1 VRSHNVELGKQKLQ
15 NSLES
20 YLLWDESLSQRI
32 IPLIGDLSE
41 PLLGLDPE
49 EFQLM
54 ASKLDVI
61 YHNGALVNFVYPY
74 QALKKLNVLG
84 TQEILRLASQVKL
97 KPVHFI
103 STASFN
109 YLSQQS
115 SSLGK
120 AFHLRNP
127 QSFSLR
133 TMAQYLCYLG
143 YPVESVNY
151 DQWRSQLVN
160 HPDSAANA
168 LYPLISTFTE
178 SNIFLDNSQFFLET
192 FDSYVRHSIQDVFLS
207 LLPAYGN
214 SWRNKHM

>member
-74 QALKKLNVLG
+74 QALKKPNVLG

-97 KPVHFI
+97 KSIIRFEELLTI
-103 STASFN
+103 STQRF
-109 YLSQQS
+109 
-115 SSLGK
+115 
-120 AFHLRNP
+120 
-127 QSFSLR
+127 
-133 TMAQYLCYLG
+133 
-143 YPVESVNY
+143 
-151 DQWRSQLVN
+151 
-160 HPDSAANA
+160 
-168 LYPLISTFTE
+168 
-178 SNIFLDNSQFFLET
+178 
-192 FDSYVRHSIQDVFLS
+192 
-207 LLPAYGN
+207 
-214 SWRNKHM
+214 